1 MAQIIAIRRRL
12 YDHRIRDAICE
23 TGNPGLFPKLR
34 IPRSTTAT
42 WLSRGCRRV
51 VSTQEVG
58 DIAVALD
65 ENQNLKRRVLRQTA
79 VIRLLVVLLRLSG
92 FKLDEQRLP
101 DGATKA
107 TVLRAVQRCKDALPQ
122 KSALRVIRLSPAR
135 YHAWRKAERK
145 CELDDRSSCPR
156 SHPTQLTP
164 KEVSTIKDMVT
175 ANEYRHMPLRTLA
188 LYAQRV
194 GKVFASATTWAKL
207 VRQRGWRR
215 PRRRV
220 YPEKP
225 KVGIRAS
232 TPNELWHVD
241 VTVIKLLDGT
251 KSYLHAVI
259 DNFSRRI
266 LSWRL
271 AQRLSPT
278 TTCEILREAGKNLGM
293 TPTVVVD
300 SGVENVN
307 SEVDQLITRGLLERL
322 LAQVDV
328 SFSNSMV
335 EAFWRS
341 LRHQWLYLHSL
352 DSMAA
357 LTRLIGFYVEQ
368 HNCEMPHSAFAGQ
381 TPDEIYFGRG
391 ADVSAELAAA
401 RLRARHARMEKNR
414 NTSPCRVCDQTT
426 LPETASDSSGA
437 AVANTS

>member
-1 MAQIIAIRRRL
+1 MNALSLSRRA
-12 YDHRIRDAICE
+12 YDHRIRNAICE
-23 TGNPGLFPKLR
+23 TGNPRLFPQLR

-42 WLSRGCRRV
+42 WLSRGCRKV
-51 VSTQEVG
+51 TSVETDNNV
-58 DIAVALD
+58 LKLL
-65 ENQNLKRRVLRQTA
+65 NQIDNLKRSNNRLA
-79 VIRLLVVLLRLSG
+79 AILRLLVALRRASG
-92 FKLDEQRLP
+92 FKLDEQRLA
-101 DGATKA
+101 DGAAKTKI
-107 TVLRAVQRCKDALPQ
+107 LRAVDRCKDALPR
-122 KSALRVIRLSPAR
+122 KAALRIMRLSPAR
-135 YHAWRKAERK
+135 YYAWRQAERK

-164 KEVSTIKDMVT
+164 NEVSTIRDMVIDV
-175 ANEYRHMPLRTLA
+175 EYRHMPLRTLA
-188 LYAQRV
+188 LHAQRV

-207 VRQRGWRR
+207 VRQHGWRR

-225 KVGIRAS
+225 KVGIRATRS
-232 TPNELWHVD
+232 NELWHVD
-241 VTVIKLLDGT
+241 VTIIKLLDGT

-278 TTCEILREAGKNLGM
+278 TTCEILREAGNNLGT

-307 SEVDQLITRGLLERL
+307 GEVDQLVTDGLLERL

-328 SFSNSMV
+328 SFSNSMI

-352 DSMAA
+352 DSLAT
-357 LTRLIGFYVEQ
+357 LERLVGFYVTE
-368 HNCEMPHSAFAGQ
+368 HNAVMPHSAFHGQ
-381 TPDEIYFGRG
+381 TPDEIYFERCSQVG
-391 ADVSAELAAA
+391 DDLAAA
-401 RLRARHARMEKNR
+401 RLRARHVRMETNR
-414 NTSPCRVCDQTT
+414 RASCRVCDPSVYKST
-426 LPETASDSSGA
+426 SDSRG
-437 AVANTS
+437 VAIANMS